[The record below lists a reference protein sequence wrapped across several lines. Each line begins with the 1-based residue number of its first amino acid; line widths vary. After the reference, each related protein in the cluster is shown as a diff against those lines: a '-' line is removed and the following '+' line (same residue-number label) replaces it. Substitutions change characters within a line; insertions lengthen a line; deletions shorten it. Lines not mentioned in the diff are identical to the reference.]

1 MRRHKREIKSLLERV
16 RILARQD
23 GQDLLQYIVAMAL
36 CENCPAYDGEDAAH
50 IALND
55 NGRT

>member
-1 MRRHKREIKSLLERV
+1 MLERV